1 MYMTGIIVPFG
12 LKDMIYLPGRELSLL
27 FVIGDA
33 TAREG

>member
-1 MYMTGIIVPFG
+1 MFMTGIIVPFG
-12 LKDMIYLPGRELSLL
+12 LKGMIYLPGRELSLL